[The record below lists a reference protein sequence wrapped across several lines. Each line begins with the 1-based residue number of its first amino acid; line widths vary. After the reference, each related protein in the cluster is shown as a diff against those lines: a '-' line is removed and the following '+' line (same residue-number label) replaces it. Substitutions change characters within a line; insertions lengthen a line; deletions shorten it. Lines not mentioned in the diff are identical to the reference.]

1 MIDNNPTINDLNR
14 KISDLM
20 SKIERINNGLYRVP
34 SRVRLAKLSVLRN
47 ELTLLVKM
55 KNEILA
61 IVKEHM
67 V

>member
-20 SKIERINNGLYRVP
+20 SKIERINNSLYRVP